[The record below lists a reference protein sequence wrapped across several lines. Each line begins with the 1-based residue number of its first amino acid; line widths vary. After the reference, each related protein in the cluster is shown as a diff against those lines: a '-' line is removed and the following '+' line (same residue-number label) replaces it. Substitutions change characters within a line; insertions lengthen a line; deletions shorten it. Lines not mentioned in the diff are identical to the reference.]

1 MTGIVLP
8 GAGREGLKLLTEWV
22 PECLIPLAGKPL
34 LEHQIE
40 LFVRNG
46 ITRIVVVVIDRL
58 YEVEEYFGRGERWGV
73 TLKFIL
79 AGAEQPL
86 STWLELAQSQID
98 DDVRVVITATTLT
111 VEDLVGRASTG
122 LSVALLPR
130 AAGDHALENLEGYLA
145 ETLAV
150 ISDEREG
157 VIIPAP
163 EREPGIRVGRNTRIS
178 ATARLI
184 PPVVIGSNCQIREGV
199 ELTGAVIGDR
209 VVIDRQARVD
219 RSVILENSYVGS
231 HTEVVRSIVRK
242 NGLINV
248 ERGIAVTVTD
258 PIILADLAEVIPEDR
273 KERFID
279 LATASVFC
287 VLCSPV
293 LLLMFLLDLLIPPLR
308 LISRDRRY
316 GNREVPTLSGAYI
329 KKPFNLLQFRFGP
342 RIVRKLP
349 GLVNVLRGDLAIVG
363 AQPLSDEDLAEITGK
378 WQELRQ
384 DNTRGLF
391 HIWESEGDADTS
403 FEEKL
408 VMENFYAATR
418 SWKED
423 LKILSKIVIS

>member
-1 MTGIVLP
+1 
-8 GAGREGLKLLTEWV
+8 
-22 PECLIPLAGKPL
+22 
-34 LEHQIE
+34 
-40 LFVRNG
+40 
-46 ITRIVVVVIDRL
+46 
-58 YEVEEYFGRGERWGV
+58 
-73 TLKFIL
+73 
-79 AGAEQPL
+79 
-86 STWLELAQSQID
+86 
-98 DDVRVVITATTLT
+98 
-111 VEDLVGRASTG
+111 
-122 LSVALLPR
+122 
-130 AAGDHALENLEGYLA
+130 
-145 ETLAV
+145 
-150 ISDEREG
+150 
-157 VIIPAP
+157 
-163 EREPGIRVGRNTRIS
+163 
-178 ATARLI
+178 
-184 PPVVIGSNCQIREGV
+184 V
-199 ELTGAVIGDR
+199 ELTGVVIGDR

-219 RSVILENSYVGS
+219 QSVILENSYIGS

-248 ERGIAVTVTD
+248 DRGIAVTVTD

-273 KERFID
+273 KERLID
-279 LATASVFC
+279 LATASVLC
-287 VLCSPV
+287 VVFSPV
-293 LLLMFLLDLLIPPLR
+293 LLLMFLLDLLISPLR

-363 AQPLSDEDLAEITGK
+363 AQPLSDEDLAEITDK

-391 HIWESEGDADTS
+391 HIWETEGDADTS

-423 LKILSKIVIS
+423 LNILSKIVVS